1 MTTTRESIAVIN
13 RATGALK
20 DSVKGSVTRIYVT
33 QGEITQRTRHFVASG
48 ALHGSSEAVLKGE
61 EYPVLTRI
69 WNNDSDAI
77 FDNL

>member
-13 RATGALK
+13 KATGALK
-20 DSVKGSVTRIYVT
+20 ESVKDNVTRLYVT
-33 QGEITQRTRHFVASG
+33 QGDLTQRTRPFVGSG
-48 ALHGSSEAVLKGE
+48 ALHGSNATVLNGE
-61 EYPVLTRI
+61 EYPVLARI